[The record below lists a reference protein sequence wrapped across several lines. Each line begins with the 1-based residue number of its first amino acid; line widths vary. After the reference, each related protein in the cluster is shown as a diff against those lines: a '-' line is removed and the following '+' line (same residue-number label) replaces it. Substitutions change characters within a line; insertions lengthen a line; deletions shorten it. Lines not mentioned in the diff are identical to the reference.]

1 MSTIDWD
8 AIQGP
13 RERRADMPMDEP
25 EPTPDLGQFTQ
36 DDIDSALKKLAAIP
50 PLSEADP
57 DKLST
62 FWPVVTKFTLADLD
76 FRKVKV
82 TDVDLADLYST
93 NATLSREKLE
103 EHIESPGQAQEV
115 TPFDKY
121 PIVLQSKK
129 KMTVID
135 GQHRL
140 AALMLLGVTTWPC
153 YVVPK

>member
-8 AIQGP
+8 AIHGA
-13 RERRADMPMDEP
+13 RERRADA

-36 DDIDSALKKLAAIP
+36 DDIDSALAKLANIP

-62 FWPVVTKFTLADLD
+62 FWPMVTKFGLADLD
-76 FRKVKV
+76 FRRVEVKDV
-82 TDVDLADLYST
+82 TLADLSSS
-93 NATLSREKLE
+93 NGTLSRQKLE
-103 EHIESPGQAQEV
+103 EHIESPGQAAEV

-129 KMTVID
+129 KQTIID

-140 AALMLLGVTTWPC
+140 AALMLLGATSWPV
-153 YVVPK
+153 YLVPR